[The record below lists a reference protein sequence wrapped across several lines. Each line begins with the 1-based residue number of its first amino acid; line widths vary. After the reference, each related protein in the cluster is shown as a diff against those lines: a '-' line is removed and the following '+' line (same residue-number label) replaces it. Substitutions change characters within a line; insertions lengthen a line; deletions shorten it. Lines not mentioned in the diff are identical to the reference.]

1 MDEHCRIAGIGAGA
15 SNLLALWL
23 TRNIDRWW
31 RTFVQPWSAWTWF
44 GVMLVW
50 LLFLVWS
57 AFMNGYCAFCFLQ
70 QSWIA
75 DQRWREQKSEAAA
88 VSHV

>member
-1 MDEHCRIAGIGAGA
+1 
-15 SNLLALWL
+15 
-23 TRNIDRWW
+23 
-31 RTFVQPWSAWTWF
+31 
-44 GVMLVW
+44 MLVW